1 MYIHVKPFSFECD
14 QHNYRV
20 QNPFMYDSMHNTV
33 TDNPDKYST
42 VLMDIKMVELQ
53 KNARGSPVSY
63 KSKKKAVIIITR

>member
-1 MYIHVKPFSFECD
+1 
-14 QHNYRV
+14 
-20 QNPFMYDSMHNTV
+20 MYDSMHNTV